1 MLTEYDLLRYRRQ
14 IYYPY
19 LGEEGQ
25 EKLKNAH
32 VVIAG
37 VGGLGSPTALYLAA
51 AGIGHLTLIDRDV
64 VSLSNLNRQI
74 LHYDQDIGREKVSS
88 GADKLRLLNPTVQ
101 VTTVMKQID
110 EGNAVDLIAGA
121 QVVMDGMDNF
131 ETRLILNRACVKL
144 GIPFIHGGVH
154 SLMGEVTTIIPG
166 ETPCFACLCQEIPDQ
181 EEEIPVLGPLPGMIA
196 CVQVMEAI
204 KYLAGFGTLLAGR
217 MLFIDGSDMTFSTIK
232 IEKTKNCPVCGDQAS
247 ANTGNP

>member
-14 IYYPY
+14 IFYPY

-25 EKLKNAH
+25 DKLKQAH
-32 VVIAG
+32 VVLAG
-37 VGGLGSPTALYLAA
+37 AGGLGSPNALYLAA
-51 AGIGHLTLIDRDV
+51 AGIGRLTLIDDDV

-74 LHYDQDIGREKVSS
+74 LHYDEDIGRDKVVSASEKLGRLNPAVQVRPVKARITETNVASLIE
-88 GADKLRLLNPTVQ
+88 GAD
-101 VTTVMKQID
+101 
-110 EGNAVDLIAGA
+110 
-121 QVVMDGMDNF
+121 VVVDGMDNF
-131 ETRLILNRACVKL
+131 ETRLILNRACVDR

-166 ETPCFACLCQEIPDQ
+166 KTPCFACLCQEIPEQ

-196 CVQVMEAI
+196 CVQVMETI

-217 MLFIDGSDMTFSTIK
+217 MLFIDGSDMTFSTIH
-232 IEKTKNCPVCGDQAS
+232 IEKARNCPVCGEK
-247 ANTGNP
+247 T

>member
-14 IYYPY
+14 IFYPY

-25 EKLKNAH
+25 EKLRNAH

-37 VGGLGSPTALYLAA
+37 AGGLGSPNAIYLAA
-51 AGIGHLTLIDRDV
+51 AGIGHLTLIDSDV

-74 LHYDQDIGREKVSS
+74 LHYDQDIGREKVFS
-88 GADKLRLLNPTVQ
+88 GAEKLRRLNSTVQ
-101 VTTVMKQID
+101 VTPMVERID
-110 EGNAVDLIAGA
+110 QNNAARLIEGA
-121 QVVMDGMDNF
+121 QVVIDGLDNF
-131 ETRLILNRACVKL
+131 ETRLILNQACFTL
-144 GIPFIHGGVH
+144 DIPFIHGGVH

-166 ETPCFACLCQEIPDQ
+166 KTPCFACLCQDIPEQ

-204 KYLAGFGTLLAGR
+204 KYLACFGTLLAGR
-217 MLFIDGSDMTFSTIK
+217 MLFIDGSDMTFSTIN
-232 IEKTKNCPVCGDQAS
+232 IEKSKHCPVCGEIK
-247 ANTGNP
+247 

>member
-25 EKLKNAH
+25 EKLRNAH

-37 VGGLGSPTALYLAA
+37 VGGLGSPNALYLAA

-74 LHYDQDIGREKVSS
+74 LHYDQDIGREKVLS

-110 EGNAVDLIAGA
+110 EGNAADLIAGA

-131 ETRLILNRACVKL
+131 ETRLILNRACVRL

-166 ETPCFACLCQEIPDQ
+166 KTPCFACLCQDIPEQ

-217 MLFIDGSDMTFSTIK
+217 MLFIDGSDMTFSTIN
-232 IEKTKNCPVCGDQAS
+232 IEKAKQCPVCGEKS
-247 ANTGNP
+247 S

>member
-25 EKLKNAH
+25 EKLRNAH

-37 VGGLGSPTALYLAA
+37 VGGLGSPNALYLAA

-74 LHYDQDIGREKVSS
+74 LHYDQDIGREKVFS

-110 EGNAVDLIAGA
+110 EGNAADLIAGA

-131 ETRLILNRACVKL
+131 ETRLILNRACVGL

-166 ETPCFACLCQEIPDQ
+166 KTPCFACLCQDIPEQ

-217 MLFIDGSDMTFSTIK
+217 MLFIDGSDMTFSTVN
-232 IEKTKNCPVCGDQAS
+232 IEKAKQCPVCGEI
-247 ANTGNP
+247 N

>member
-25 EKLKNAH
+25 DKLKRSH
-32 VVIAG
+32 VVVAG
-37 VGGLGSPTALYLAA
+37 VGGLGSPNAIYLAA
-51 AGIGHLTLIDRDV
+51 AGIGRLTIIDYDV

-74 LHYDQDIGREKVSS
+74 LHYDQDVGREKVVS
-88 GADKLRLLNPTVQ
+88 AYEKLGRLNPTVM
-101 VTTVMKQID
+101 VRPLNARID
-110 EGNAVDLIAGA
+110 EANAANLIAGA
-121 QVVMDGMDNF
+121 DLVIDGLDNF
-131 ETRLILNRACVKL
+131 ETRLIVNKTCVDL
-144 GIPFIHGGVH
+144 GIPFIHGGIH

-166 ETPCFACLCQEIPDQ
+166 KTPCYACLCQEIPEQ
-181 EEEIPVLGPLPGMIA
+181 EEEIPVLGPLPGVIA

-217 MLFIDGSDMTFSTIK
+217 MLFIDGSDMTFSTISF
-232 IEKTKNCPVCGDQAS
+232 EKAKNCPVCGGKS
-247 ANTGNP
+247 E

>member
-25 EKLKNAH
+25 EKLRNAH

-37 VGGLGSPTALYLAA
+37 VGGLGSPSALYLAA
-51 AGIGHLTLIDRDV
+51 AGIGRLTLIDRDV

-74 LHYDQDIGREKVSS
+74 LHYDQDIGREKVLS

-101 VTTVMKQID
+101 VTTIITQID
-110 EGNAVDLIAGA
+110 EGNAADLIAGA

-131 ETRLILNRACVKL
+131 GTRLILNRACVRL
-144 GIPFIHGGVH
+144 RIPFIHGGVH
-154 SLMGEVTTIIPG
+154 SLMGEVTTLIPG
-166 ETPCFACLCQEIPDQ
+166 RTPCFACLCQDIPEQ

-217 MLFIDGSDMTFSTIK
+217 MLFIDGSDMTFSTVS
-232 IEKTKNCPVCGDQAS
+232 IEKAKQCPVCGEKS
-247 ANTGNP
+247 S

>member
-14 IYYPY
+14 IFYPY

-32 VVIAG
+32 VVVAG
-37 VGGLGSPTALYLAA
+37 VGGLGSPNAIYLAA
-51 AGIGHLTLIDRDV
+51 AGIGHLTLIDNDV
-64 VSLSNLNRQI
+64 VTLSNLNRQI
-74 LHYDQDIGREKVSS
+74 LHYDQDIGREKVFS

-101 VTTVMKQID
+101 VTPVVERID
-110 EGNAVDLIAGA
+110 ENNAANLIAGA
-121 QVVMDGMDNF
+121 QVVIDGLDNF
-131 ETRLILNRACVKL
+131 ETRLILNRACVAL

-166 ETPCFACLCQEIPDQ
+166 ETPCFACLCQDVPEQ

-204 KYLAGFGTLLAGR
+204 KYLAGFGTLLTGR
-217 MLFIDGSDMTFSTIK
+217 MLFIDGSDMTFSTIH
-232 IEKTKNCPVCGDQAS
+232 IEKAKHCPVCGE
-247 ANTGNP
+247 

>member
-14 IYYPY
+14 IFYPY

-25 EKLKNAH
+25 EKLRNAH
-32 VVIAG
+32 VVVAG
-37 VGGLGSPTALYLAA
+37 VGGLGSPNAIYLAA
-51 AGIGHLTLIDRDV
+51 AGIGHLTLIDSDV

-74 LHYDQDIGREKVSS
+74 LHYDQDIGREKVFS
-88 GADKLRLLNPTVQ
+88 GAEKLRLLNSTVR
-101 VTTVMKQID
+101 VTPVMERID
-110 EGNAVDLIAGA
+110 ESNAARFIAGA
-121 QVVMDGMDNF
+121 QVVIDGLDNF
-131 ETRLILNRACVKL
+131 ETRLILNQACVTL

-166 ETPCFACLCQEIPDQ
+166 ETPCFACLCQDIPEQ

-204 KYLAGFGTLLAGR
+204 KYLGGFGTLLTGR
-217 MLFIDGSDMTFSTIK
+217 MLFIDGSDMTFSTIH
-232 IEKTKNCPVCGDQAS
+232 IEKAKHCPVCGDIK
-247 ANTGNP
+247 